1 MARSCGDVRAV
12 TAGTAARHASR
23 SRTAPGPILA
33 VRIDLEQYTETYD
46 VHDARA
52 TSLAAVLRLG
62 KQAAAEGDGKG
73 GSPGPCCAQH
83 ARRSSG
89 CSTSSSHD
97 GREPQEAVAAYGR
110 DHRQG

>member
-62 KQAAAEGDGKG
+62 KQAAAEGDGERRLAG
-73 GSPGPCCAQH
+73 AVLRS
-83 ARRSSG
+83 AREEVIG
-89 CSTSSSHD
+89 LLD
-97 GREPQEAVAAYGR
+97 EQQP
-110 DHRQG
+110 